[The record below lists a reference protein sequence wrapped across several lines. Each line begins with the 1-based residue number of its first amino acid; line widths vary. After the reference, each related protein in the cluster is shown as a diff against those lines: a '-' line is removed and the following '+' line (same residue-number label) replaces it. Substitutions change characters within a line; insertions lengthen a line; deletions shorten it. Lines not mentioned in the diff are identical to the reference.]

1 MRRRAFI
8 VALGGRSGVAN
19 RCPRS
24 SWKYFFAAPKG
35 RTCLSYSPPSLSWS
49 SISRHAK
56 SLGLW
61 PADEIAGCEKN
72 DEDQW
77 PQNQRE
83 PGRRFQERAQ

>member
-35 RTCLSYSPPSLSWS
+35 GLACRTALQ
-49 SISRHAK
+49 A
-56 SLGLW
+56 
-61 PADEIAGCEKN
+61 
-72 DEDQW
+72 
-77 PQNQRE
+77 
-83 PGRRFQERAQ
+83 